1 MSPIIS
7 TLAGVSARGYGG
19 LLSMA
24 QAGDYFYID
33 SHTVVGSSTSS
44 VTINVPSTYRH
55 LEMRVMGRNSRPN
68 VNGPNWCNPNND
80 TNTANYVTQ
89 YFYSFGTSST
99 NIGAAWSNSE
109 GGLSLNSAGSTAAS
123 NIYGVAT
130 AVILDY
136 NDTDKW
142 KTYIQTGALSNN
154 NSGDEVSG
162 PTAGMWKS
170 TAAITSLVFRPF
182 TSPFTEGTTI
192 AVYGL
197 KG

>member
-1 MSPIIS
+1 MSPIVS
-7 TLAGVSARGYGG
+7 TIAGASARGYGG
-19 LLSMA
+19 LLSTA
-24 QAGDYFYID
+24 TAGDYFYID

-55 LEMRVMGRNSRPN
+55 LEMRVMGRNSRSN

-80 TNTANYVTQ
+80 TTAANYVTQ
-89 YFYSFGTSST
+89 YLYSYGTA
-99 NIGAAWSNSE
+99 NGLGAAYSTTE
-109 GGLSLNSAGSTAAS
+109 GGLSLNSAGAGAGS
-123 NIYGVAT
+123 NIFGFAT
-130 AVILDY
+130 AVLLDY
-136 NDTDKW
+136 NDTDKY
-142 KTYIQTGALSNN
+142 KSFVQTGTLSNN

-170 TAAITSLVFRPF
+170 TAAVTSLVFRPF
-182 TSPFTEGTTI
+182 TSPFIEGTTI

>member
-1 MSPIIS
+1 MSPIVS
-7 TLAGVSARGYGG
+7 TLAGASARGYGG

-24 QAGDYFYID
+24 TAGDYFYIGL
-33 SHTVVGSSTSS
+33 HTVSGSSTSS
-44 VTINVPSTYRH
+44 VTINVPNTYRH

-68 VNGPNWCNPNND
+68 TNGPNWCNPNND
-80 TNTANYVTQ
+80 TTAANYITQ
-89 YFYSFGTSST
+89 YLYSYGTSNLT
-99 NIGAAWSNSE
+99 GAAYSTSE
-109 GGLSLNSAGSTAAS
+109 GGLSLNSAGNNSGS
-123 NIYGVAT
+123 NIYGAAT
-130 AVILDY
+130 AVIFDY

-142 KTYIQTGALSNN
+142 KTFVQTGALSNN

-170 TAAITSLVFRPF
+170 TAAITSLVFYPF
-182 TSPFTEGTTI
+182 VSPFIEGTTI